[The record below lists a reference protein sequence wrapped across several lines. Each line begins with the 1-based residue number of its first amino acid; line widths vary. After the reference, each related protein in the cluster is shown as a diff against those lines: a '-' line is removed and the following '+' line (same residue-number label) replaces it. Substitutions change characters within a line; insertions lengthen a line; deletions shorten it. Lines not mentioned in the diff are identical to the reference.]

1 MPNTSIIILTYNNLE
16 FTKACIE
23 SIKKYTEPDTYEIIV
38 VDNNS
43 EDDTVSYLKELKDIT
58 LICNEKNEGFPK
70 GCNIG
75 IAHAQKENDIL
86 LLNNDTIVTTN
97 WLKNLKIALYSSDN
111 VGAVGAISNHQEN
124 LQGCDFT
131 YEDFESMQ
139 EKAKENNQSN
149 KEKWEEKVCLI
160 GYCML
165 IKRTV
170 FNLIGALN
178 EGYSPGYIEDN
189 DLSLNIIEKG
199 YKLLLCHDAF
209 IHHYL
214 GTEFRRD
221 TEKFNQLILKNRA
234 YFESIWH
241 FNVFT
246 FDETRN
252 GSIFLAE
259 KPHTI
264 LNYQCGIGAS
274 SLRIKYLFPKT
285 TILGIEEDKAQKQ
298 MAEHFH
304 PVYSKIE
311 ELPQIFDTIFIGQ
324 ELERQES
331 PLLFLRNIKKHLK
344 PQGYIIGETSNI
356 ANIDNLKL
364 LLKDEWYYTNFTKK
378 NHFTKSDLI
387 QIFSALN
394 FQNIYIYSYQKELN
408 DEEKS
413 ILRALD
419 IEESN
424 LKNTYYA
431 FRIQLCS

>member
-1 MPNTSIIILTYNNLE
+1 
-16 FTKACIE
+16 
-23 SIKKYTEPDTYEIIV
+23 
-38 VDNNS
+38 
-43 EDDTVSYLKELKDIT
+43 
-58 LICNEKNEGFPK
+58 
-70 GCNIG
+70 
-75 IAHAQKENDIL
+75 
-86 LLNNDTIVTTN
+86 
-97 WLKNLKIALYSSDN
+97 
-111 VGAVGAISNHQEN
+111 
-124 LQGCDFT
+124 
-131 YEDFESMQ
+131 
-139 EKAKENNQSN
+139 
-149 KEKWEEKVCLI
+149 
-160 GYCML
+160 ML

-178 EGYSPGYIEDN
+178 EGYSLGYIEDN

-246 FDETRN
+246 FDENRN

-331 PLLFLRNIKKHLK
+331 PLLFLRNIKKLLK

-408 DEEKS
+408 EEEKS
-413 ILRALD
+413 ILKALD

>member
-1 MPNTSIIILTYNNLE
+1 MPKTSIIILTYNNLE

-23 SIKKYTEPDTYEIIV
+23 SIKTYTEPNTYELIIV
-38 VDNNS
+38 DNKS
-43 EDDTVSYLKELKDIT
+43 EDDTVSYLKELKDII
-58 LICNEKNEGFPK
+58 LICNEKNQGFPK
-70 GCNIG
+70 GCNTG
-75 IAHAQKENDIL
+75 IFYAQKENDIL
-86 LLNNDTIVTTN
+86 LLNNDTIVTKN
-97 WLKNLKIALYSSDN
+97 WLKNLKIALYSNESI
-111 VGAVGAISNHQEN
+111 GAVGAISNHQEN

-131 YEDFESMQ
+131 YETIESMQ

-165 IKRTV
+165 IKRSV
-170 FNLIGALN
+170 FNQIGTLN
-178 EGYSPGYIEDN
+178 ENYSPGYIEDN

-199 YKLLLCHDAF
+199 YKLLLCHDTF

-214 GTEFRRD
+214 GTEFRKD

-241 FNVFT
+241 FNVFA

-252 GSIFLAE
+252 ASIFLA
-259 KPHTI
+259 KNPTSI

-274 SLRIKYLFPKT
+274 SLRIKYLFPKS
-285 TILGIEEDKAQKQ
+285 TIMGLEQDTAKRKIAK
-298 MAEHFH
+298 HFH
-304 PVYSKIE
+304 PVYSNLEK
-311 ELPQIFDTIFIGQ
+311 LPQKFDTIFIGE
-324 ELERQES
+324 ELENQEA
-331 PLLFLRNIKKHLK
+331 PLLFLDNLKKVLK
-344 PQGYIIGETSNI
+344 QDGYIIGEITNI
-356 ANIDNLKL
+356 ASIDNLTL
-364 LLKDEWYYTNFTKK
+364 LLKDEWYYTNFKKK

-387 QIFSALN
+387 QIFSSLN

-408 DEEKS
+408 EKEKT
-413 ILRALD
+413 ILKILD
-419 IEESN
+419 IQESN